1 MEVSPDKITSPSLWV
16 VKSFLVEHVKRT
28 TDMDVPLAGLKA
40 AVSGVLKR
48 SSRTSQLSDV
58 WKEGASFG
66 ERRLRR
72 APKTRHVELAIRRKL
87 VTGLEPVS
95 RN

>member
-1 MEVSPDKITSPSLWV
+1 MRLKRLFLGVMLLVGITG
-16 VKSFLVEHVKRT
+16 
-28 TDMDVPLAGLKA
+28 AGAANAAPEDISASISLKA

-72 APKTRHVELAIRRKL
+72 YQKP
-87 VTGLEPVS
+87 GM
-95 RN
+95 